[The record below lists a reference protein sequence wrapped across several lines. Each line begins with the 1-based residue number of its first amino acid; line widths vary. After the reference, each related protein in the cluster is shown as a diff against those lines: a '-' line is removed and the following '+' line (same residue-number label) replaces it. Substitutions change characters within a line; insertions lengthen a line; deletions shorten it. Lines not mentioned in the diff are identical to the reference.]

1 MLRVIITDIDLVKA
15 FFAQVQDILGG
26 SICLE
31 RLRDAEVQIAL
42 RDFFRLKECWKFL
55 SKKSRLGKYYFSHAE
70 YQIARIEYEK
80 NWGMR
85 PSRFDSIFV
94 SLSSEFNTHDDIL
107 EAESIIGENIKRFI
121 EVYK

>member
-1 MLRVIITDIDLVKA
+1 
-15 FFAQVQDILGG
+15 
-26 SICLE
+26 
-31 RLRDAEVQIAL
+31 
-42 RDFFRLKECWKFL
+42 
-55 SKKSRLGKYYFSHAE
+55 
-70 YQIARIEYEK
+70 
-80 NWGMR
+80 MR